1 MLHKRHAPMET
12 RLKSGADVSRLLGRR
27 SEHISGQSDDRA
39 AVIFIRYIISSPVIT
54 FQNSDAKLRKRS
66 AHSRAPGPDE
76 HGASGVRHQL
86 NLECCESYKDAFFY
100 CCRASA
106 ARHASPAAK
115 IRGSSRSATP
125 LPHPSPT
132 GRHDATAVRHPV
144 INKAIDVIK
153 HNCHF

>member
-66 AHSRAPGPDE
+66 AHSRVPGPDE
-76 HGASGVRHQL
+76 HGASGVRHRL
-86 NLECCESYKDAFFY
+86 NLECCESYKDHIMLSSIAAVRQRHVMQVQGPNFVGR
-100 CCRASA
+100 RA
-106 ARHASPAAK
+106 RQPHFP
-115 IRGSSRSATP
+115 TP
-125 LPHPSPT
+125 LPP
-132 GRHDATAVRHPV
+132 AVMTLRRSV
-144 INKAIDVIK
+144 IRLLTRQST
-153 HNCHF
+153 